1 MKSSDYNT
9 TDWQKYRKLMMT
21 GILAALTALAGDM
34 ILGWG
39 VCDESMS
46 GFAYYFSRYMTVS
59 EERIAI
65 AAFLGMVGIP
75 IECLCYYGIHG
86 LIRNERYAGIYR
98 IGLTGILIF
107 GALVHVLCCIMVS
120 YGKMCFMSDPVAAQN
135 RIFRFGLYYLIP
147 PCLIFFAFFITA
159 AVIQF
164 KAFSRGCTPYPKQ
177 CCWFSFLAGIVVII
191 LMRFMGN
198 QAWAYAV
205 STGWISWGSLFM
217 FAGLLVAVPEEEEK

>member
-86 LIRNERYAGIYR
+86 LIRNERYAGMYR

-159 AVIQF
+159 AVI
-164 KAFSRGCTPYPKQ
+164 RGMTANSAKPRDLTNI
-177 CCWFSFLAGIVVII
+177 FMLII
-191 LMRFMGN
+191 RPLNLRKTGERLQVSLMT
-198 QAWAYAV
+198 ASA
-205 STGWISWGSLFM
+205 
-217 FAGLLVAVPEEEEK
+217 